1 VIATPAASPPRTTP
15 RWEQKLAEN
24 WLVWL
29 GGVTLALGGA
39 FLVKLS
45 IDYGLLTPAVR
56 VLLAVLLGIGLCAGA
71 DFVARR
77 EAADDGADAAPAG
90 ASYVPQALAAAGSA
104 IVFAALYAGY
114 QLYGLIPAV
123 LAFPLLAATSIATVA
138 LSLRHGVLVAA

>member
-56 VLLAVLLGIGLCAGA
+56 VFLAALLGIGLAIGA
-71 DFVARR
+71 DFLARR
-77 EAADDGADAAPAG
+77 EALPGNS
-90 ASYVPQALAAAGSA
+90 SYVAQALAASGAA
-104 IVFAALYAGY
+104 ILFASIYAAY
-114 QLYGLIPAV
+114 QLSVLLPPA
-123 LAFPLLAATSIATVA
+123 LAFPLSPRPRLRRPRCRCGTAP
-138 LSLRHGVLVAA
+138 LSPRSASS